1 MEKIKLPKRAK
12 EILWLLNEEKYKP
25 KEEDMEVLNYLE
37 VAGFGEVLTTAD
49 GLEDFELNE
58 FASAYLY
65 WNPKLKNPSIW
76 DDKKD
81 WITTGISGVALVF
94 SIYASFIK

>member
-1 MEKIKLPKRAK
+1 MGKIYLPQKAK
-12 EILWLLNEEKYKP
+12 EILWLLNEEKYIP
-25 KEEDMEVLNYLE
+25 KEEDMDVLNFLE

-65 WNPKLKNPSIW
+65 WNPKLKNPTIW
-76 DDKKD
+76 DDKKYL
-81 WITTGISGVALVF
+81 ITIAIAVAAIIISIIALF
-94 SIYASFIK
+94 KN

>member
-1 MEKIKLPKRAK
+1 MEKIYLPQKAK

-25 KEEDMEVLNYLE
+25 KEEDMEVLNFLE
-37 VAGFGEVLTTAD
+37 VAGFGEVLTTDD

-65 WNPKLKNPSIW
+65 WNPKLNNPSIW
-76 DDKKD
+76 DDKKYL
-81 WITTGISGVALVF
+81 ITTAIAVAALVI
-94 SIYASFIK
+94 SIIAIFKN

>member
-1 MEKIKLPKRAK
+1 MEKIYLPQKAK
-12 EILWLLNEEKYKP
+12 EILLLLNNEKYKP
-25 KEEDMEVLNYLE
+25 NEEDMEVLNFLE

-65 WNPKLKNPSIW
+65 WNPKLQNPSLW
-76 DDKKD
+76 DDKKYL
-81 WITTGISGVALVF
+81 ITTAISVAAIIISL
-94 SIYASFIK
+94 IALLK